1 MSPISPSASSAQLV
15 EAVLDVVRRQV
26 LSEIQEQEEQSK
38 PVSSKRLL
46 TVAEAAEYMGRT
58 ENAMRQLIHKK
69 LIPVVRFGRN
79 IRIDIRDLEA
89 IIAEYRV

>member
-1 MSPISPSASSAQLV
+1 MSPIFPSASSAQLV